1 MSTVSH
7 RLHLARSSPVHRAP
21 AEVKIVCA
29 AVMVFAVVATPREM
43 FWPFA
48 AYAAGLLALWR
59 VAQIPLRWIAPRLLI
74 ELPFVVLAILLPF
87 AAGEPR
93 TMLFGLSMSTTG
105 LYAAWGIIAKGT
117 IGVGIS
123 LTLAA
128 TTSVR
133 ELPGGLSRL
142 HVPGM
147 VVTIVV
153 LMLRYVDVIAD
164 EAARM
169 RLARV
174 SRGDDPRTIRQ
185 IGATARGVG
194 SLFLRSY
201 ERGERVHL
209 AMLSRGFTGTVTD
222 FGTSPA
228 TRGQWSLACVP
239 ALAALGV
246 CVGAWV
252 AR

>member
-1 MSTVSH
+1 MH
-7 RLHLARSSPVHRAP
+7 RTP

-29 AVMVFAVVATPREM
+29 VVTVFAVVATPREM
-43 FWPFA
+43 LWPFA
-48 AYAAGLLALWR
+48 LYAAGLAAVWR
-59 VAQIPLRWIAPRLLI
+59 VAHIPPRWIAPRLLI
-74 ELPFVVLAILLPF
+74 ELPFIVLAILLPF
-87 AAGEPR
+87 EAGEPR
-93 TMLFGLSMSTTG
+93 TTVLGLSLSTTG
-105 LYAAWGIIAKGT
+105 LHTAWGIIAKGSL
-117 IGVGIS
+117 GVGVS
-123 LTLAA
+123 LTVAA

-142 HVPGM
+142 RVPGM
-147 VVTIVV
+147 IVTIVV
-153 LMLRYVDVIAD
+153 LMLRYLDVIAD

-169 RLARV
+169 RLARI

-201 ERGERVHL
+201 ERGERVHS
-209 AMLSRGFTGTVTD
+209 AMLSRGFTGAIAD
-222 FGTSPA
+222 FGTPTA
-228 TRGQWSLACVP
+228 TRRQWFLSCVP
-239 ALAALGV
+239 AAVAVAV

>member
-1 MSTVSH
+1 MPSVSH
-7 RLHLARSSPVHRAP
+7 RLYLPGNSPVHRTP
-21 AEVKIVCA
+21 AEVKIACA
-29 AVMVFAVVATPREM
+29 TVTVFAVVATPREM

-48 AYAAGLLALWR
+48 AYAAGLIALWR
-59 VAQIPLRWIAPRLLI
+59 VAQIPPRWIAPRLLI

-93 TMLFGLSMSTTG
+93 TTLLGLSLSTTG

-123 LTLAA
+123 LTVAA

-133 ELPGGLSRL
+133 ELPAGLSRL
-142 HVPGM
+142 RVPGM
-147 VVTIVV
+147 IITIVV

-209 AMLSRGFTGTVTD
+209 AMLSRGFTGTMTD
-222 FGTSPA
+222 FGTPPG
-228 TRGQWSLACVP
+228 TRGQRLLACVP
-239 ALAALGV
+239 ALAAVCV

-252 AR
+252 VR

>member
-7 RLHLARSSPVHRAP
+7 RLHLPGSSPVHRTP

-29 AVMVFAVVATPREM
+29 VITVFAVVATPREM

-48 AYAAGLLALWR
+48 VYAAGLIVIWR
-59 VAQIPLRWIAPRLLI
+59 IARIPPRWIAPRLLI
-74 ELPFVVLAILLPF
+74 ELPFVVLALLLPF

-93 TMLFGLSMSTTG
+93 TTLLGLLLSTTG

-123 LTLAA
+123 LTVAA

-133 ELPGGLSRL
+133 DLPGGLSRL

-147 VVTIVV
+147 IVTIVV

-209 AMLSRGFTGTVTD
+209 AMLSRGFTGTIVD
-222 FGTSPA
+222 FGTPTA
-228 TRGQWSLACVP
+228 TRGQWLVACVP
-239 ALAALGV
+239 ALAAVGV
-246 CVGAWV
+246 CVAAWAV
-252 AR
+252 R